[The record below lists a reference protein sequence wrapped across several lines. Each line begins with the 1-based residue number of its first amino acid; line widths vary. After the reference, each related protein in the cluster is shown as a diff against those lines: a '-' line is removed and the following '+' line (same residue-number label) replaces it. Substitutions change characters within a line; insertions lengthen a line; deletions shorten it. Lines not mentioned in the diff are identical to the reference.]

1 MDKLTTP
8 KNSTEIECNCE
19 TLKKYIDNYERK
31 MYLLRIMIM
40 RIDLIDELKSLI
52 KEDETNEENKN
63 YNIKINEQ
71 IQKLIKEIDELRPQ
85 IYLN

>member
-1 MDKLTTP
+1 MDKLTIP

-40 RIDLIDELKSLI
+40 REELIYELKSLI

-71 IQKLIKEIDELRPQ
+71 IQKLTKESDELKTQ
-85 IYLN
+85 IY

>member
-1 MDKLTTP
+1 MDKLTIP
-8 KNSTEIECNCE
+8 KNSTEIDSNCE
-19 TLKKYIDNYERK
+19 TLKNYTDNYERK

-40 RIDLIDELKSLI
+40 REELIYELKSLI

-71 IQKLIKEIDELRPQ
+71 IQKLTKESDELKTQ
-85 IYLN
+85 IY